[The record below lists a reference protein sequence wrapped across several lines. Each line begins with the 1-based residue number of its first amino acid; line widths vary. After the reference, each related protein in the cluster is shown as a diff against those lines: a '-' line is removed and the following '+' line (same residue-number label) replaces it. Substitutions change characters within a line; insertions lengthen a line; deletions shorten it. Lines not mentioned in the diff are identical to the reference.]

1 LTDHSENYSF
11 QILSAGA
18 PRAGVLACIERH
30 GGAAVEFATAP
41 QIAERLAGGAPGKD
55 LLIAPLAL
63 LQQARGDGLLSEHES
78 VVLGTIRAGIVVNS
92 TAPVLTIDTPEKLR
106 AALLGARRIIFNR
119 ASSGRHIEQLLEQ
132 LDIAVR
138 VAGRVVRTDTGGGVI
153 EALAADTAGADIGF
167 AQSTEIRR
175 LAGQGESVRLAGLIP
190 DVLARSTTYAAAIL
204 RRSERQPAAQEFLA
218 FLAAPPAHAL
228 LDAAGIAAAD
238 DNHPNNPL

>member
-92 TAPVLTIDTPEKLR
+92 TAPVLTIDTPEMLR

-132 LDIAVR
+132 LDIAAR

-153 EALAADTAGADIGF
+153 EALTADTAGADIGF

-175 LAGQGESVRLAGLIP
+175 LAAQGVNIRLLGLVP
-190 DVLARSTTYAAAIL
+190 EALVETTVYAAAVL
-204 RRSERQPAAQEFLA
+204 RHSERQPAARDFLA
-218 FLAAPPAHAL
+218 FLTSPPARTL
-228 LDAAGIAAAD
+228 LEAAGLNTGAL
-238 DNHPNNPL
+238 PG